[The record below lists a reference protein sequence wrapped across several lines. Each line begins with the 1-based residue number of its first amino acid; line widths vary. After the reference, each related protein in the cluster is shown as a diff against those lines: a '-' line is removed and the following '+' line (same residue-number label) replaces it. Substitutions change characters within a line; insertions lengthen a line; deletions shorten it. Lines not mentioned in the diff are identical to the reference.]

1 MAEISSNSLNLSIRI
16 YCCANE
22 GKRFRFWS
30 VSRCTRNKTCVAHF
44 NCHCRRMH
52 SPYVDRKSE
61 ASPIEWS
68 REIPA
73 YSFSRETFF
82 SPSSVASKSGCLLN
96 TPTDLYLLIACYAL
110 YEPMRESRSINA
122 VKNNSAL
129 RKKER
134 KRERGSANT
143 RVVRGQRRFT
153 GIVVLVL
160 LYILIERILLAHE
173 GKVIT
178 QYNKR
183 LCAALVPVR
192 TRYND
197 LQDAAQRVP
206 GSLLKNH

>member
-1 MAEISSNSLNLSIRI
+1 
-16 YCCANE
+16 
-22 GKRFRFWS
+22 
-30 VSRCTRNKTCVAHF
+30 
-44 NCHCRRMH
+44 
-52 SPYVDRKSE
+52 
-61 ASPIEWS
+61 
-68 REIPA
+68 
-73 YSFSRETFF
+73 
-82 SPSSVASKSGCLLN
+82 
-96 TPTDLYLLIACYAL
+96 
-110 YEPMRESRSINA
+110 MRESRSINA
-122 VKNNSAL
+122 VKNNSTL

-178 QYNKR
+178 QCNKR
-183 LCAALVPVR
+183 LCAVLVPVR

-197 LQDAAQRVP
+197 LQDRAQRVP

>member
-1 MAEISSNSLNLSIRI
+1 
-16 YCCANE
+16 
-22 GKRFRFWS
+22 
-30 VSRCTRNKTCVAHF
+30 
-44 NCHCRRMH
+44 MH
-52 SPYVDRKSE
+52 YVDRKPE
-61 ASPIEWS
+61 ASPIGWWP
-68 REIPA
+68 RKIPA
-73 YSFSRETFF
+73 HSFSREIF
-82 SPSSVASKSGCLLN
+82 SPIVGRASKSGCLLN
-96 TPTDLYLLIACYAL
+96 TPTDLYSLIARYAL

-122 VKNNSAL
+122 VKNNSTL

-178 QYNKR
+178 QCNKR
-183 LCAALVPVR
+183 LCAVLVSVR

-197 LQDAAQRVP
+197 LQDGAQRVP